1 MQNRLE
7 NRAMVA
13 LLLLAILTLNA
24 CGSASNLTPTS
35 TVSSTTTTIPPNT
48 TAIPLPATP
57 IISSTSTETST
68 SVPALITNTPT
79 QIPATTNGAG
89 LASNQPIPTTGCGK
103 AAPITPGL
111 TENVTIAANPSGARG
126 SATRSYRLHLS
137 AKYKPNESEA
147 ILLVFHGH
155 GGSAADMEAGSGFST
170 LADQQGFITVYPQG
184 VKDDDGLPM
193 WANVGPAADYGID
206 DLTFTNDMIN
216 KFQKELCVD
225 PSRIYATGFS
235 NGGGMSHYLA
245 CRLAGRIAAV
255 VPIAGNYFVLPDG
268 GCQPSRAVALLEIHG
283 TADNV
288 IAYNGRPDKDFPG
301 WPLPSMPNYLAEWA
315 KRNGCTTG
323 PQIFLDTSE
332 VKGEEWAGC
341 RDNSTVAHY
350 QMKGGG
356 HSYPASINGRPGSEV
371 IWSFLYQHVRS

>member
-1 MQNRLE
+1 
-7 NRAMVA
+7 
-13 LLLLAILTLNA
+13 
-24 CGSASNLTPTS
+24 
-35 TVSSTTTTIPPNT
+35 
-48 TAIPLPATP
+48 
-57 IISSTSTETST
+57 
-68 SVPALITNTPT
+68 
-79 QIPATTNGAG
+79 
-89 LASNQPIPTTGCGK
+89 
-103 AAPITPGL
+103 
-111 TENVTIAANPSGARG
+111 
-126 SATRSYRLHLS
+126 
-137 AKYKPNESEA
+137 
-147 ILLVFHGH
+147 
-155 GGSAADMEAGSGFST
+155 MEAGSGFST